1 MKKYIAILTSIFFI
15 GCGGGGGGSSILN
28 YELEKLSTT
37 VVYPITP
44 IGTSI
49 DYSDYTWNLKQTSEL
64 NSELDSK
71 NINTNAHINMPNT
84 IPTPT
89 NKIKVA
95 IIDQGFQYNH
105 PDIADKIID
114 VHYINQT
121 DLTTT
126 FHGTGVAGIIAS
138 TYLGVVPNNVELI
151 LINVDFDING
161 EDQFIEAFQYAKDQ
175 GAQIINCSWGSSFDD
190 TYYGFSSTYLSVLED
205 LKNNNIHVVF
215 AAGNGDDNG
224 IGINLDNNWTTDG
237 EIEFVLGV
245 GATSK
250 DNILTDYSDYGTE
263 IDIYAPGGDSDLG
276 VVSLDLTGSQGRNS
290 FDTNYN
296 YWTGTSFSAPT
307 ISGVIALLL
316 SIDNTLTPDEVK
328 NLLINNSDIIGG
340 SFSKVNVQQAIDNL
354 P

>member
-1 MKKYIAILTSIFFI
+1 MKKYIAILISIFFI

-37 VVYPITP
+37 VVFPITP
-44 IGTSI
+44 IGTAI
-49 DYSDYTWNLKQTSEL
+49 DYSDYTWSLKQTSEL
-64 NSELDSK
+64 NSYFDNLNVDS
-71 NINTNAHINMPNT
+71 NAHINMPST

-121 DLTTT
+121 DITSS

-151 LINVDFDING
+151 LINVDFDIPG
-161 EDQFIEAFQYAKDQ
+161 EDQYIQAFQYAKQQ

-190 TYYGFSSTYLSVLED
+190 SSYGFSQTYLDVLND

-215 AAGNGDDNG
+215 AAGNDSSD
-224 IGINLDNNWTTDG
+224 LDNNWNTDA

-250 DNILTDYSDYGTE
+250 DNILTDYSNYGSQ
-263 IDIYAPGGDSDLG
+263 IDIYAPGGDSNLG
-276 VVSLDLTGSQGRNS
+276 LISLDLTGSQGNNS
-290 FDTNYN
+290 FDSNYN
-296 YWTGTSFSAPT
+296 FWTGTSFSTPT
-307 ISGVIALLL
+307 ISGVIAILL
-316 SIDNTLTPDEVK
+316 SIDNTLTPDEIRNV
-328 NLLINNSDIIGG
+328 LINNSDIIDGIY
-340 SFSKVNVQQAIDNL
+340 SKVNVQQAIDNL